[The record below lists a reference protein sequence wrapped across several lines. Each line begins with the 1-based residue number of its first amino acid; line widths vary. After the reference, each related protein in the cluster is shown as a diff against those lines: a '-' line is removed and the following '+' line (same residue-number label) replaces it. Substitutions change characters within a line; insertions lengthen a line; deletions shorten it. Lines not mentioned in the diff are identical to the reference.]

1 MTATDAASSIISLL
15 IDEVRQSLEPK
26 ILHILADYQTYK
38 ETHDAVLQIPFV
50 KHLLENQCRCRH
62 PLPDAAQAAEA
73 INVQVND
80 DQIHLEIID
89 VAAHGLPNLDSI
101 AEYINSTI
109 DKDDKV
115 SSEAEEAEAEAEDSE
130 EEEEEEAEDSEE
142 EEAVSEA
149 EEAVSEAEEAVS
161 EAEEA
166 VSEAEEAVSEAEE
179 AVSEAEEA
187 EAEAEESEAQEV
199 TNESAEAEAEAEV
212 VAQKKA
218 PGAAETSEAA
228 ISEAAI
234 SEAAISEAAISEAAE
249 DDEEELEL
257 FEVEIKGKTYVTND
271 EIEGDIYEYAND
283 EVGEIVGTFKN
294 GVAKFAKKPKA
305 QKK

>member
-62 PLPDAAQAAEA
+62 PLPDAAPEA
-73 INVQVND
+73 IND

-149 EEAVSEAEEAVS
+149 EEEEAVS

-234 SEAAISEAAISEAAE
+234 SEAAISEAAISEAAISEAAISEAAE

-305 QKK
+305 AQKK

>member
-62 PLPDAAQAAEA
+62 PLPDAAPEA
-73 INVQVND
+73 IND

-166 VSEAEEAVSEAEE
+166 VSEAEEA
-179 AVSEAEEA
+179 

-218 PGAAETSEAA
+218 PGAAET
-228 ISEAAI
+228 SEAAI